1 MIPAVGF
8 FNSTISTIMRT
19 TTQILPG
26 IKAIGWVDCRHLPR
40 RVDLSAIC
48 GMSVVVLTDIHPIEF
63 FDEPQCECKTKKDGA
78 GYEDTA
84 TLKFL
89 TSQKLPRSASLGF
102 VVTDVNGQS
111 YLIGSLEA
119 PQPQVECNQH
129 TGIPSGDA
137 AGYAYEIKHVSI
149 KSMVPCVI

>member
-48 GMSVVVLTDIHPIEF
+48 GMSGVVLTDIHPIEF

-119 PQPQVECNQH
+119 PQPQVECNQQ

>member
-1 MIPAVGF
+1 
-8 FNSTISTIMRT
+8 MRT
-19 TTQILPG
+19 SIQILPG
-26 IKAIGWVDCRHLPR
+26 IKAIGWVDCRRLPAN
-40 RVDLSAIC
+40 VALSAIC
-48 GMSVVVLTDIHPIEF
+48 GMQVVVLTDIHPIAF
-63 FDEPQCECKTKKDGA
+63 FDEPTCECKTKKDGG

-119 PQPQVECNQH
+119 PQPQVECNQQ

>member
-48 GMSVVVLTDIHPIEF
+48 GMTVAVLTDIHPIPF
-63 FDEPQCECKTKKDGA
+63 FDEPTCECQTKKDGA
-78 GYEDTA
+78 GYQDTA

-89 TSQKLPRSASLGF
+89 TSEKLPRSATLGF

-119 PQPQVECNQH
+119 PQPQVECNQQ

>member
-1 MIPAVGF
+1 MPV
-8 FNSTISTIMRT
+8 
-19 TTQILPG
+19 
-26 IKAIGWVDCRHLPR
+26 AI
-40 RVDLSAIC
+40 
-48 GMSVVVLTDIHPIEF
+48 LTDIHPIPF
-63 FDEPQCECKTKKDGA
+63 FDEPACECKTKKDGG

-89 TSQKLPRSASLGF
+89 TDRKLPRGAVLGF
-102 VVTDVNGQS
+102 VVTDVNDKS
-111 YLIGSLEA
+111 FLIGSLEA
-119 PQPQVECNQH
+119 PRPIIECEQR

>member
-48 GMSVVVLTDIHPIEF
+48 GMSVAVLTDIHPIEF

-119 PQPQVECNQH
+119 PHPTVEPTRQ

-137 AGYAYEIKHVSI
+137 AGYEYEIKHVSI
-149 KSMVPCVI
+149 RSMVPCVI

>member
-48 GMSVVVLTDIHPIEF
+48 GMSGVVLTDIHPIEF

-119 PQPQVECNQH
+119 PQPQVECNQQ

-137 AGYAYEIKHVSI
+137 AGYEYEIKHVSI
-149 KSMVPCVI
+149 RSMVPCVI

>member
-48 GMSVVVLTDIHPIEF
+48 GMTVAVLTDVHPIPF
-63 FDEPQCECKTKKDGA
+63 FDEPTCECKTKKDGA

-137 AGYAYEIKHVSI
+137 AGYEYEIKHVSI

>member
-1 MIPAVGF
+1 
-8 FNSTISTIMRT
+8 MRT

-26 IKAIGWVDCRHLPR
+26 IKAIGWVDCRRLPAN
-40 RVDLSAIC
+40 VALSAIC
-48 GMSVVVLTDIHPIEF
+48 GMTVAVLTDIHPIPF
-63 FDEPQCECKTKKDGA
+63 FDEPTCECKTKKDGA

-89 TSQKLPRSASLGF
+89 TNEKLPRNPCLGF
-102 VVTDVNGQS
+102 VVTGVNGNS

-119 PQPQVECNQH
+119 PHPTVEPTRQ

-137 AGYAYEIKHVSI
+137 AGYEYEIKHVSI
-149 KSMVPCVI
+149 RSMVPCVI

>member
-1 MIPAVGF
+1 MK
-8 FNSTISTIMRT
+8 T

-26 IKAIGWVDCRHLPR
+26 IKSIGWIDCRALPR

-48 GMSVVVLTDIHPIEF
+48 GMTVAILTDIHPIDF
-63 FDEPQCECKTKKDGA
+63 FDEPTCECKTKKDGG

-89 TSQKLPRSASLGF
+89 TGSQLPLGAALGF
-102 VVTDVNGQS
+102 IVTDVNDKS
-111 YLIGSLEA
+111 WLIGSLEN
-119 PQPQVECNQH
+119 PRPTVECEQR
-129 TGIPSGDA
+129 TGVPSGDP
-137 AGYAYEIKHVSI
+137 AGFQYEIKHVSI

>member
-1 MIPAVGF
+1 
-8 FNSTISTIMRT
+8 
-19 TTQILPG
+19 
-26 IKAIGWVDCRHLPR
+26 
-40 RVDLSAIC
+40 
-48 GMSVVVLTDIHPIEF
+48 MSVAVLTDIHPIEF

-119 PQPQVECNQH
+119 PQPKVECNQQ

-137 AGYAYEIKHVSI
+137 AGYAYEIKHVSL
-149 KSMVPCVI
+149 KSMVPCLI

>member
-1 MIPAVGF
+1 
-8 FNSTISTIMRT
+8 MRT
-19 TTQILPG
+19 STQILPG
-26 IKAIGWVDCRHLPR
+26 IKAIGWIDCRHLPR

-48 GMSVVVLTDIHPIEF
+48 GMAVAVLTDIHPIPF
-63 FDEPQCECKTKKDGA
+63 FDEPTCECKTKKDGA

-89 TSQKLPRSASLGF
+89 TDKELPHAVCTGF
-102 VVTDVNGQS
+102 VVTDVNGNS
-111 YLIGSLEA
+111 FLLGSLEA
-119 PQPQVECNQH
+119 PYPVVESEQCC
-129 TGIPSGDA
+129 GIPSGDA